1 MFEIADGKKHRKPT
15 NTDVKKETK
24 TIVSP
29 EMASLQM
36 QTQLLESYIAVLKQ
50 QIRDP
55 NKPSKAITFSK
66 VSKAAILQYLETPE
80 SNEKNIRNASIYM
93 WGASS
98 HYRRLLLYYGTMLLY
113 AYIIVPANFDLEKAK
128 ANPDAFI
135 KSFQKAKE
143 YTELLSIPHEFTKAA
158 LVALKEG
165 VFYGIASS
173 NKTSFFLT
181 GINADYC
188 KITGIEDGR
197 WLFSIDCS
205 QIKLE
210 NLIQYPPEVT
220 TMWNESKRTGA
231 KYVEVPSDVC
241 FCLKADET
249 SSTYNMPM
257 FASVLPE
264 IFDIDHYKELQSVAE
279 DIANYKLL
287 SMQIPLSDNGTPQL
301 SWELALQYYNQLMSV
316 LPPYVTA
323 TVTPMEITPFDFP
336 KSAAATETDEV
347 ARAEEQYWAASGTS
361 SLLFGSAKNTSASAL
376 RLSMQSDESIMLTFL
391 DQVQRLINTHMKK
404 LSGTMK
410 FKVLFLPVT
419 RYNLEENIKRV
430 KDGGTYGLPVKTAYS
445 ALLSISPVDIQGLDY
460 LEMIAMNLGNLT
472 PFANS
477 HTQSAN
483 AESGRPSNVA
493 NGDPLTD
500 AGEQTL
506 DSDANANKKAGGV
519 A

>member
-1 MFEIADGKKHRKPT
+1 
-15 NTDVKKETK
+15 
-24 TIVSP
+24 
-29 EMASLQM
+29 M
-36 QTQLLESYIAVLKQ
+36 QSQNKMLESYAALLKQ
-50 QIRDP
+50 QVRDA
-55 NKPSKAITFSK
+55 NKSSKAITFTK
-66 VSKAAILQYLETPE
+66 FSKATILQYLETPE

-98 HYRRLLLYYGTMLLY
+98 HYKRLLWYYGTMLLY
-113 AYIIVPANFDLEKAK
+113 AYIIVPANFDMEKAK

-135 KSFQKAKE
+135 KSFQKAKDFV
-143 YTELLSIPHEFTKAA
+143 ELLNISHEFTKAT

-165 VFYGIASS
+165 VFYGISSS

-205 QIKLE
+205 QIKQE
-210 NLIQYPPEVT
+210 NLVQYPPEVT

-231 KYVEVPSDVC
+231 KFVEVPSDVC

-264 IFDIDHYKELQSVAE
+264 IFDIDHYKELQSTAE

-287 SMQIPLSDNGTPQL
+287 SMQIPLNDNGTPQL

-336 KSAAATETDEV
+336 KSNAATETDEV

-361 SLLFGSAKNTSASAL
+361 SLLFGSAKNKTASAL
-376 RLSMQSDESIMLTFL
+376 RLSMQSDESIMFTFL

-419 RYNLEENIKRV
+419 RYNIEETIKRV
-430 KDGGTYGLPVKTAYS
+430 KEGGTYGIPVKTAYS
-445 ALLSISPVDIQGLDY
+445 TMLNITPTDIQGLDY
-460 LEMIAMNLGNLT
+460 LEMVIMQLGGLT
-472 PFANS
+472 PLSNS
-477 HTQSAN
+477 HTQSTD
-483 AESGRPSNVA
+483 SGRPTNAS
-493 NGDPLTD
+493 NGDSLTD
-500 AGEQTL
+500 AGEQTQA
-506 DSDANANKKAGGV
+506 DDENANKKAGGV
-519 A
+519 S